1 MTNPE
6 DLHRRSIV
14 IDAHCDTALLAAEG
28 NYDLAERHS
37 DHHLDFPRMREGGVT
52 AQVFAV
58 FVEARYLPAQATRR
72 ALQVIDAMYRQVE
85 ASNGNARFVTRAA
98 DIEAAKADGA
108 LGVILGLEGAEALEG
123 DLGVLRMFHRLGVRN
138 IGLTWNFRNQAADGV
153 GEERTGGGLTTF
165 GVALVEEMN
174 RLGILVDIAHL
185 SPAGVED
192 VLKVSQSP
200 VIASH
205 ANARAVCDH
214 RRNLTDAQLERI
226 ARNGGVVG
234 VTFVPAFVD
243 GSGGQASVR
252 RVLDH
257 IDHMVRVM
265 GDDHVGLGSDFDGFF
280 GEEKTLGLE
289 DVSRMPAIT
298 EGLLERGYSE
308 ASVQKILGGN
318 FLRVFRQV
326 VG

>member
-1 MTNPE
+1 MPNPE

-28 NYDLAERHS
+28 KYNLAERHG

-52 AQVFAV
+52 AQIFAV
-58 FVEARYLPAQATRR
+58 FVEPRYLPAQATRR
-72 ALQVIDAMYRQVE
+72 ALQVIDAVYRQVD
-85 ASNGNARFVTRAA
+85 ASEGSARLITRTA

-123 DLGVLRMFHRLGVRN
+123 DLGVLRMFYRLGVRN
-138 IGLTWNFRNQAADGV
+138 IGLTWNLRNQAADGV
-153 GEERTGGGLTTF
+153 AEARTGGGLTTF

-174 RLGILVDIAHL
+174 RLGIVADIAHL

-192 VLKVSQSP
+192 VLAISQSP

-214 RRNLTDAQLERI
+214 RRNLTDAQLEKI

-243 GSGGQASVR
+243 ATDGGATLQR
-252 RVLDH
+252 ILDH

-280 GEEKTLGLE
+280 GEEKTVGLE

-298 EGLLERGYSE
+298 AGLLERGYSE
-308 ASVQKILGGN
+308 ASVEKILGGN

>member
-1 MTNPE
+1 MTNAE

-14 IDAHCDTALLAAEG
+14 VDAHCDTALLATES
-28 NYDLAERHS
+28 NYDLCEPH
-37 DHHLDFPRMREGGVT
+37 DTHHLDFPRMREGGIT
-52 AQVFAV
+52 AQIFAV
-58 FVEARYLPAQATRR
+58 FVEPRYLPAQATRR
-72 ALQVIDAMYRQVE
+72 ALQVMDAVYRQVE
-85 ASNGNARFVTRAA
+85 SSRSGARLVARAA
-98 DIEAAKADGA
+98 DIEAAKADGVV
-108 LGVILGLEGAEALEG
+108 GVILGLEGAEALEG

-153 GEERTGGGLTTF
+153 AEERTGGGLTTF

-192 VLKVSQSP
+192 VLRVSQAP

-214 RRNLTDAQLERI
+214 RRNLTDAQLEKI

-243 GSGGQASVR
+243 ATDGGATLQ

-257 IDHMVRVM
+257 IDHMVGVM

-280 GEEKTLGLE
+280 GEEKTVGLE

-298 EGLLERGYSE
+298 AGLLERGYAA

>member
-1 MTNPE
+1 MINAE

-14 IDAHCDTALLAAEG
+14 VDAHCDTALLATEG
-28 NYDLAERHS
+28 NYDLCERH
-37 DHHLDFPRMREGGVT
+37 DTHHLDFPRMREGGIT
-52 AQVFAV
+52 AQIFAV
-58 FVEARYLPAQATRR
+58 FVEQRYLPAQATRR
-72 ALQVIDAMYRQVE
+72 ALQVIDAVYRQVE
-85 ASNGNARFVTRAA
+85 SSRGGARLIARSA
-98 DIEAAKADGA
+98 DIEAAKADDI

-153 GEERTGGGLTTF
+153 AEERTGGGLTTF

-192 VLKVSQSP
+192 VLQVSQSP

-214 RRNLTDAQLERI
+214 RRNLTDAQLEKI

-243 GSGGQASVR
+243 ATDGSATLQ

-257 IDHMVRVM
+257 IDHMVGVM

-280 GEEKTLGLE
+280 GEEKTVGLE

-298 EGLLERGYSE
+298 AGLLERGYSA

>member
-1 MTNPE
+1 MTDPE
-6 DLHRRSIV
+6 ALHRRSIV

-28 NYDLAERHS
+28 TYNLTERHES
-37 DHHLDFPRMREGGVT
+37 HHLDFPRMREGGVT
-52 AQVFAV
+52 AQIFAV

-72 ALQVIDAMYRQVE
+72 ALQVIDAMYRQLE
-85 ASNGNARFVTRAA
+85 AAGEAARLVTRAA

-108 LGVILGLEGAEALEG
+108 VGVILGLEGAEALEG

-165 GVALVEEMN
+165 GLALVEEMN
-174 RLGILVDIAHL
+174 RLGILVDVAHL

-192 VLKVSQSP
+192 VLKVSQAP

-214 RRNLTDAQLERI
+214 RRNLTDAQLEKI

-243 GSGGQASVR
+243 GRDGQATLA

-265 GDDHVGLGSDFDGFF
+265 GDEHVGLGSDFDGFF
-280 GEEKTLGLE
+280 GDEKTAGLE

-298 EGLLERGYSE
+298 AGLLERGYSE

>member
-1 MTNPE
+1 MINAE

-14 IDAHCDTALLAAEG
+14 VDAHCDTALLATEG
-28 NYDLAERHS
+28 NYDLCERH
-37 DHHLDFPRMREGGVT
+37 DTHHLDFPRMREGGVT
-52 AQVFAV
+52 AQIFAV
-58 FVEARYLPAQATRR
+58 FVEQRYLPAQATRR
-72 ALQVIDAMYRQVE
+72 ALQVIDAVYRQVE
-85 ASNGNARFVTRAA
+85 SSRSGARLIACSA
-98 DIEAAKADGA
+98 DIEAAKADGVV
-108 LGVILGLEGAEALEG
+108 GVILGLEGAEALEG

-153 GEERTGGGLTTF
+153 AEERTGGGLTTF

-192 VLKVSQSP
+192 VLRVSQAP

-205 ANARAVCDH
+205 ANAHAVCDH
-214 RRNLTDAQLERI
+214 RRNLTDAQLEKI

-243 GSGGQASVR
+243 ATDGGATLQ

-257 IDHMVRVM
+257 IDHMVGVM

-280 GEEKTLGLE
+280 GEEKTVGLE

-298 EGLLERGYSE
+298 AGLLERGYSA

>member
-1 MTNPE
+1 MTNAE
-6 DLHRRSIV
+6 ELHRRSIV

-28 NYDLAERHS
+28 NYDLAERH
-37 DHHLDFPRMREGGVT
+37 DTRHLDFPRMREGGVT
-52 AQVFAV
+52 AQIFAV
-58 FVEARYLPAQATRR
+58 FVEQRHLPAQATRR
-72 ALQVIDAMYRQVE
+72 ALQVIDAVYRQVE
-85 ASNGNARFVTRAA
+85 SSQGSARLVTRAA

-123 DLGVLRMFHRLGVRN
+123 DLGVLRTFHRLGVRN

-153 GEERTGGGLTTF
+153 AEERTGGGLTTF

-174 RLGILVDIAHL
+174 RLGIVVDIAHL

-192 VLKVSQSP
+192 VLTISQAP
-200 VIASH
+200 IIASH

-214 RRNLTDAQLERI
+214 RRNLTDAQLEKI

-234 VTFVPAFVD
+234 VTFVPPFVD
-243 GSGGQASVR
+243 GADGGATLQ

-257 IDHMVRVM
+257 VDHMVRVM

-280 GEEKTLGLE
+280 GEEGTAGLE

-298 EGLLERGYSE
+298 AGLLERGYSE
-308 ASVQKILGGN
+308 DSVQKILGGN

-326 VG
+326 MG

>member
-1 MTNPE
+1 MPNPE

-28 NYDLAERHS
+28 HYNLAERHD

-58 FVEARYLPAQATRR
+58 FVDARYLPAQATRR

-85 ASNGNARFVTRAA
+85 AADGNARFVTRAA
-98 DIEAAKADGA
+98 DIEAAKADGT

-192 VLKVSQSP
+192 VLKVSQAP

-214 RRNLTDAQLERI
+214 RRNLTDAQLEKV

-243 GSGGQASVR
+243 GSDGQASVR

-298 EGLLERGYSE
+298 AGLLERGYSE